1 LIFIVF
7 STVGAL
13 ALILLR
19 LGGVVG
25 IKYLSDRDK
34 YSPFECGFSPKFISR
49 LPFSIRFFL
58 IAVIFLVFD
67 VELILIFPVVPAI
80 RMGDSIIALARGGL
94 ILLVLFLGLIH
105 EIFQGS
111 LS

>member
-1 LIFIVF
+1 LIFILYI
-7 STVGAL
+7 TTILLAL
-13 ALILLR
+13 AL
-19 LGGVVG
+19 LGLGRG
-25 IKYLSDRDK
+25 LGLKSSLDREK
-34 YSPFECGFSPKFISR
+34 FRPFECGFSPKFISR

-67 VELILIFPVVPAI
+67 VELILLFPIIPALLSVNSLTSLAS
-80 RMGDSIIALARGGL
+80 GALVLL
-94 ILLVLFLGLIH
+94 ILLLGLFH